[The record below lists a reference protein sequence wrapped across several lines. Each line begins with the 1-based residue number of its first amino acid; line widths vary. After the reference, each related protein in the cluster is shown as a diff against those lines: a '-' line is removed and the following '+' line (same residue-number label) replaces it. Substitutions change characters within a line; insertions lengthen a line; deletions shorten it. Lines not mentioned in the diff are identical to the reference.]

1 MKSDNQFGL
10 YPFEQQWKITFY
22 YCPKASWKV
31 WMKSTRF
38 AAFTSSSSSLSSPSS
53 SSEGA
58 GLVVG
63 SITSLAGDAVA
74 HTGLEEPSCLS
85 GFNQRGV
92 TWFQH
97 RSSSTAPAHGASDRT
112 GLPRRSVRG
121 SFSTIGRPERSCP
134 QFSTCL
140 LGRRNQST
148 DPCAIRIHLPP
159 G

>member
-1 MKSDNQFGL
+1 
-10 YPFEQQWKITFY
+10 
-22 YCPKASWKV
+22 
-31 WMKSTRF
+31 MKSTRF

-85 GFNQRGV
+85 GFNQREV

-97 RSSSTAPAHGASDRT
+97 RGSSTAPVRLIERGYHGAASVAVSAPSA
-112 GLPRRSVRG
+112 GRSGAVHNSALFCWGGGIRAQ
-121 SFSTIGRPERSCP
+121 IPARSG
-134 QFSTCL
+134 FIFL
-140 LGRRNQST
+140 LDSAR
-148 DPCAIRIHLPP
+148 
-159 G
+159 